1 MSATTR
7 RGLLLAALILLGWL
21 ATLVLLLPLTPGQL
35 PPSLLVLAVLA
46 RTFLQTGLFIV
57 GHDAMHGVLLPGCRR
72 WNDRLGRLVLLLYG
86 ALPYSRCRDK
96 HHQHHHRPGTAGDPD
111 FHAPGR
117 GFVLAWYGRF
127 MAGYL
132 RPLPLTLLVSAW
144 GGLALA
150 SSVWA
155 VALFCVLP
163 LLLSSLQLFLVGTYL
178 PHRGQGE
185 GPEADRHRSISL
197 ALPEGLSLLACYH
210 FGYHRE
216 HHQAPQLA
224 WHQLPEEFR
233 RSRIS
238 GSLALP
244 TVHAV
249 ASEP

>member
-1 MSATTR
+1 
-7 RGLLLAALILLGWL
+7 
-21 ATLVLLLPLTPGQL
+21 
-35 PPSLLVLAVLA
+35 
-46 RTFLQTGLFIV
+46 
-57 GHDAMHGVLLPGCRR
+57 
-72 WNDRLGRLVLLLYG
+72 
-86 ALPYSRCRDK
+86 
-96 HHQHHHRPGTAGDPD
+96 
-111 FHAPGR
+111 
-117 GFVLAWYGRF
+117 

-144 GGLALA
+144 GGLALV